1 MKKCIAFRPLG
12 TSPRAWIPCGRY
24 AVKHSA
30 FCKRHADAMHGA
42 VLGLWVKDF
51 FEPVEPGE
59 KQSGKASGI
68 KETPVEKRE
77 KPARRGL
84 LVQAGTPLKQGES
97 ANELRA

>member
-42 VLGLWVKDF
+42 VLGLWVKRF
-51 FEPVEPGE
+51 FEPAEPGE
-59 KQSGKASGI
+59 KQSHGAAGKE
-68 KETPVEKRE
+68 ETHGEKRE
-77 KPARRGL
+77 KSVRR
-84 LVQAGTPLKQGES
+84 VFAGTLHGQSEPASEV
-97 ANELRA
+97 RA